1 MQTPLKYRHEL
12 KYHMNPHQYW
22 IIKQRLKHLLI
33 PDKHAGPNGEYHIRS
48 LYFDN
53 IDNQALHEKL
63 GGVPDREK
71 YRIRIYNRSDRVI
84 HLEKKL
90 KRLDYVAKVKEP
102 LTRSMADAIMSGD
115 PEVLNVPDKP
125 LLYELYRKIRHERM
139 QPKVIVDYVREAYIC
154 PYGNVRITFDKNL
167 KTGLG
172 QTDLFDPDLMTVDA
186 FDTNLIV
193 LEIKFDEYLP
203 ELVRTAVQGENI
215 HRQSNSKYV
224 ICRKLIKANSWE
236 DQ

>member
-1 MQTPLKYRHEL
+1 LQSPLKYRHEL
-12 KYHMNPHQYW
+12 KYHVNPHQYF
-22 IIKQRLKHLLI
+22 IMKQRLKHLLI
-33 PDKHAGPNGEYHIRS
+33 PDKHAGPEGAYHIRS

-63 GGVPDREK
+63 GGVADREK

-90 KRLDYVAKVKEP
+90 KRNDYIAKIKEP
-102 LTRSMADAIMSGD
+102 LTRAMTEAIVAGD

-125 LLYELYRKIRHERM
+125 LLLEMYQKMKNERL
-139 QPKVIVDYVREAYIC
+139 QAKVIVDYLREAYIY
-154 PYGNVRITFDKNL
+154 PYGNVRITFDKEL
-167 KTGLG
+167 RTGLSS
-172 QTDLFDPDLMTVDA
+172 TDLFQPDLPTVSA

-193 LEIKFDEYLP
+193 LEIKYDEYLP
-203 ELVRTAVQGENI
+203 EFIRTAVQGENI

-224 ICRKLIKANSWE
+224 ICRKLLKENSWE

>member
-1 MQTPLKYRHEL
+1 MQTPLKFRHEL

-33 PDKHAGPNGEYHIRS
+33 PDKHAGPNGDYHIRS

-63 GGVPDREK
+63 GGVLDREK
-71 YRIRIYNRSDRVI
+71 YRIRIYNRSDCII

-90 KRLDYVAKVKEP
+90 KRNDYISKVKEP
-102 LTRSMADAIMSGD
+102 LTRSMVDTILSGD

-125 LLYELYRKIRHERM
+125 LLYEFYRKIKNERM

-154 PYGNVRITFDKNL
+154 PYGNVRITFDKDL
-167 KTGLG
+167 KTGLMS
-172 QTDLFDPDLMTVDA
+172 TNLFDPDLMTVGT
-186 FDTNLIV
+186 FDSNIIV
-193 LEIKFDEYLP
+193 LEIKYDEYLP
-203 ELVRTAVQGENI
+203 EFVRTAVQGENI
-215 HRQSNSKYV
+215 HQQSNSKYV
-224 ICRKLIKANSWE
+224 ICRKLIKENSWE